1 MEHSATFA
9 RLFAR
14 LVWLLTEDGE
24 NVEEQKMALRAVVAI
39 GKQGAVRLRVT
50 DGQLFADGEAVPEV
64 LPGAAEL
71 GARMQ
76 AGGLDEIEF
85 VKQPAAGETLGLARA
100 IALVDPEHPDPGRFH
115 ARLAALGATTLRFD
129 PAMCGAAPDA
139 PPVNGLDPTS
149 AVPDQDSEAA
159 QTPPPERPPVP
170 EAPAAVVPEPAAP
183 SSGPPGDERVP
194 GLVAQ
199 NTGEMFFQFSSIGN
213 VKDSPEE
220 LLARLMKASSAAE
233 KSRLLD
239 DAVTLAETMAR
250 EGKPLAVVDVLH
262 GVIMQE
268 SSAPSGDASRAFVM
282 AVRRLS
288 KPLLLRA
295 VASQLTVVP
304 ARRGDV
310 QAVLA
315 RMGQDGA
322 EAVIEQVT
330 QAQTTAD
337 RGLLLEALTRL
348 EAAVPALVHMLGDAR
363 WFVARNAAD
372 LLGELRAASAE
383 SALVSLQHH
392 DDERVRR
399 SATNALM
406 HLGTESARQAVR
418 DAVRDAAPQV
428 RMQAAFAIAA
438 NRDPRTATTL
448 ITAIDAEEDSDVQ
461 LAMLLA
467 LGRVGTPEAVER
479 LVKAAEPERGFFR
492 KKPTAFRVAAVQA
505 LAEVKSAAAQA
516 ALRALASDKEKEVRD
531 TVARL
536 GQKGRRA

>member
-1 MEHSATFA
+1 
-9 RLFAR
+9 
-14 LVWLLTEDGE
+14 
-24 NVEEQKMALRAVVAI
+24 
-39 GKQGAVRLRVT
+39 
-50 DGQLFADGEAVPEV
+50 
-64 LPGAAEL
+64 
-71 GARMQ
+71 
-76 AGGLDEIEF
+76 
-85 VKQPAAGETLGLARA
+85 
-100 IALVDPEHPDPGRFH
+100 
-115 ARLAALGATTLRFD
+115 
-129 PAMCGAAPDA
+129 
-139 PPVNGLDPTS
+139 
-149 AVPDQDSEAA
+149 
-159 QTPPPERPPVP
+159 
-170 EAPAAVVPEPAAP
+170 
-183 SSGPPGDERVP
+183 
-194 GLVAQ
+194 
-199 NTGEMFFQFSSIGN
+199 
-213 VKDSPEE
+213 
-220 LLARLMKASSAAE
+220 
-233 KSRLLD
+233 
-239 DAVTLAETMAR
+239 
-250 EGKPLAVVDVLH
+250 
-262 GVIMQE
+262 
-268 SSAPSGDASRAFVM
+268 M